1 MAETSPNGC
10 THCGIEARDHANRW
24 TQAAGWHRW
33 TPPTDAQ
40 RLERMR
46 ARKAETPPAPPA
58 ASAPGRPPAP
68 TETPAQPNPGVSGP

>member
-10 THCGIEARDHANRW
+10 THCGIEQRLHARRW
-24 TQAAGWHRW
+24 TQAAGWRQW

-46 ARKAETPPAPPA
+46 ARRADTTTT
-58 ASAPGRPPAP
+58 GDTR
-68 TETPAQPNPGVSGP
+68 